1 MNIFKALKSFIG
13 LDRFVLWWSWG
24 ELNPRPEFLYR

>member
-13 LDRFVLWWSWG
+13 LDGFVKWWSWG